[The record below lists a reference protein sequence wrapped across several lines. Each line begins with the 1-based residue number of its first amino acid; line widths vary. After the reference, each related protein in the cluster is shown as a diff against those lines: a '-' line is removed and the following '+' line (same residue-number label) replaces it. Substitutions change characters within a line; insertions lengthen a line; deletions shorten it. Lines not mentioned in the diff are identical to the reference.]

1 MVGRFMLMPANRLIS
16 QVIPTDP
23 GDDGDEPVD
32 RRSRKYVDRP
42 QFGLGQMGNN
52 FRRFNA
58 RIGPVFVFQ
67 NRMIR
72 LFTWKKPAH
81 TLSFLAV
88 YSFICLDPHLI
99 VVVPLAICLFFIMV
113 PAFLQRHPPPPTNLP
128 SELYPLGGPPLAPA
142 ARIKPAPDLS
152 KDFFRNMR
160 DLQNSMDDFSK
171 LHDEVLSRLVPPTN
185 FSNEA
190 YSSILFIGM
199 FFTCLLLF
207 VTAHL
212 IPWRAVFLLGGWAL
226 IGSNHPT
233 IQDMLDTTSNRET
246 LAKQE
251 VEVDSQLH
259 AFAEADIILDP
270 APEKREI
277 EIFELQHRNP
287 YDRDAE
293 WEPWVF
299 TPNTYDPMS
308 PAMIAGDR
316 PKGTRFFEDVV
327 PPRGWRFADK
337 KWTLDL
343 LSREW
348 VEERCITGVEV
359 EVEGERWVS
368 DLAYEFE
375 DDADELASL
384 AESWKSGR
392 SGGSKKKGKEGEK
405 EKRKAVVTWEEGH
418 GRHKLGEWRRR
429 RWVRLVQREQV
440 PMGNE
445 EEVVFSNE

>member
-1 MVGRFMLMPANRLIS
+1 MLTFTSSLLS
-16 QVIPTDP
+16 QVIPTEDAP
-23 GDDGDEPVD
+23 EIDKPID

-42 QFGLGQMGNN
+42 TFSVGAMSAN

-88 YSFICLDPHLI
+88 YSFVCLDPYLL
-99 VVVPLAICLFFIMV
+99 VAVPLAVCLFFIMV
-113 PAFLQRHPPPPTNLP
+113 PAFLARHPPPPTDLP
-128 SELYPLGGPPLAPA
+128 AELYPLGGPPLAPA
-142 ARIKPAPDLS
+142 AKIKPAPDLS

-171 LHDEVLSRLVPPTN
+171 LHDEVLRRLLPPTN

-190 YSSILFIGM
+190 YSSLLFIAL
-199 FFTCLLLF
+199 FFTVLLLF

-212 IPWRAVFLLGGWAL
+212 IPWRFVFLAAGWAV
-226 IGSNHPT
+226 IGANHPT
-233 IQDMLDTTSNRET
+233 IQDALESSGALDPDVR
-246 LAKQE
+246 AKQE
-251 VEVDSQLH
+251 DEVQSQLH
-259 AFAEADIILDP
+259 AFADADIILDP

-287 YDRDAE
+287 YSASAE

-299 TPNTYDPMS
+299 TPGTYDPMS

-316 PKGTRFFEDVV
+316 PRGTRFFEDVR
-327 PPRGWRFADK
+327 PPQGWRFADK

-368 DLAYEFE
+368 DLAYAFE
-375 DDADELASL
+375 DDDAEVGSL
-384 AESWKSGR
+384 AESWRSGK
-392 SGGSKKKGKEGEK
+392 SGGSGKKGGKEK
-405 EKRKAVVTWEEGH
+405 ETGKKKAVVTWEEGS

-429 RWVRLVQREQV
+429 RWVRLVQRE
-440 PMGNE
+440 
-445 EEVVFSNE
+445 EVARGDGEGMVVSNEL

>member
-1 MVGRFMLMPANRLIS
+1 MPSEGI
-16 QVIPTDP
+16 
-23 GDDGDEPVD
+23 DDSNEPVD

-42 QFGLGQMGNN
+42 NFSIGNMSAN

-81 TLSFLAV
+81 TLSFLAA
-88 YSFICLDPHLI
+88 YSFVCLDPYLI
-99 VVVPLAICLFFIMV
+99 VVVPLAVCLFFIMV
-113 PAFLQRHPPPPTNLP
+113 PAFLTRHPPPPHNLP
-128 SELYPLGGPPLAPA
+128 SELYPLSGPPLAPA
-142 ARIKPAPDLS
+142 TKIKPAPDLS

-171 LHDEVLSRLVPPTN
+171 LHDEVLKRLLPPTN

-190 YSSILFIGM
+190 YTSVLFIAM

-212 IPWRAVFLLGGWAL
+212 IPWRAILLVAGWAL
-226 IGSNHPT
+226 IGSNHP
-233 IQDMLDTTSNRET
+233 IVQDMLDTSSNREV
-246 LAKQE
+246 LAKQTAE
-251 VEVDSQLH
+251 GDTKLH
-259 AFAEADIILDP
+259 TFAEADIILDP

-287 YDRDAE
+287 YDRNAE

-299 TPNTYDPMS
+299 TSQTYDPMS
-308 PAMIAGDR
+308 PAIIAGDR
-316 PKGTRFFEDVV
+316 PKGTRFFEDVI
-327 PPRGWRFADK
+327 PPPGWRFADK

-343 LSREW
+343 LSSEW
-348 VEERCITGVEV
+348 VEERCITSVEV

-375 DDADELASL
+375 DDADDLASL
-384 AESWKSGR
+384 SESYKSGQ
-392 SGGSKKKGKEGEK
+392 SGSSGKKGKGPEKK
-405 EKRKAVVTWEEGH
+405 EKKKAVVTWEEGH

-429 RWVRLVQREQV
+429 RWVRLVRREELASGGGDTV
-440 PMGNE
+440 ISSE
-445 EEVVFSNE
+445 